1 MASKYDWQEIERAYI
16 HGSDD
21 GKGNIAFPT
30 MRELADKFGCAVS
43 LIARHS
49 KQGQWPVKR
58 ERFVNKV
65 GKKCE
70 QKKAE
75 TLSDEAARFDLSCF
89 NISRDGAAKVQRM
102 LEATEKPGD
111 FAVLTKALK
120 DLQAVAKTAI
130 GDTSTGESAEL
141 KIEVTLGE
149 D

>member
-1 MASKYDWQEIERAYI
+1 
-16 HGSDD
+16 
-21 GKGNIAFPT
+21 

-75 TLSDEAARFDLSCF
+75 TLSDEATRFDLSCF